1 MIIDLTRLKSGVDE
15 YTEFEFNYSF
25 SEEELKNTEIIRL
38 DNVNISGEITKNSLN
53 DYYLDLNI
61 NGIMVL
67 PCAVSLEEVNHEFNI
82 KISDNLNEILEEIDK
97 NIKKIE
103 NSLDIFPIVWENI
116 LMEIPMRVVSENLNN
131 VPLEGNG
138 WKFIRDTNN

>member
-1 MIIDLTRLKSGVDE
+1 MIIDLTRLKGGVEE

-25 SEEELKNTEIIRL
+25 SEDELKNTEIIRL

-67 PCAVSLEEVNHEFNI
+67 PCAVSL
-82 KISDNLNEILEEIDK
+82 
-97 NIKKIE
+97 
-103 NSLDIFPIVWENI
+103 
-116 LMEIPMRVVSENLNN
+116 
-131 VPLEGNG
+131 
-138 WKFIRDTNN
+138 